1 MKQIIQ
7 DLKKGDTILE
17 EVPVPKIKSG
27 HVLIKTTR
35 SLVSLGTERMLVEFG
50 KANFVQKAKQQP
62 DKVKMVLDK
71 VKTDGLKPTMSAVFN
86 KLNQP
91 LPLGYCNVGEVV
103 GVGKGVAEF
112 QIGERVASKPIQRSQ
127 IYPITEHV
135 CHSLLW
141 PSDEAKA

>member
-7 DLKKGDTILE
+7 DLKNGETILE
-17 EVPVPKIKSG
+17 EVPVPMVKSG

-50 KANFVQKAKQQP
+50 KANFIQKARQQP

-71 VKTDGLKPTMSAVFN
+71 VKTDGLKPTIDAVFN

-91 LPLGYCNVGEVV
+91 LPLGYSNVGIISEE
-103 GVGKGVAEF
+103 GNTGFK
-112 QIGERVASKPIQRSQ
+112 
-127 IYPITEHV
+127 
-135 CHSLLW
+135 
-141 PSDEAKA
+141 KAGAYGIK